1 MNNKTNINLENIFGC
16 NAFGK
21 KTLEKYSNK
30 KVYQEFLNA
39 LSDQTKEIV
48 DIELA
53 NKIADAMKK
62 WAIERGATHFTHWFQ
77 PMNGFSVEK
86 HESFLSPQNDGTAIA
101 KFSGKE
107 LVKGEADGSSFPT
120 GGLRSTFE
128 ARGYTAWDASGYAFV
143 KNNTLYIPTSFFS
156 YAGHVLDKRTP
167 LHRSSTAL
175 KQQIKKLL
183 SLFKINAQKIK
194 VTVGIEQEYFL
205 IPKELYEKRLD
216 LKITGR
222 TLFGA
227 RSPKTQELEDHY
239 YGSIKQKVMDF
250 MIDLDCEL
258 WKLGI
263 PSKTRHNEVAPSQH
277 ELAAVYERVSIANDH
292 NQLTMNVMS
301 SLALKHGL
309 VCLLHEKPF
318 DGMNGSGKHN
328 NWSIA
333 ADNKNLFD
341 PGDNPQTNYLFLLL
355 VVCVMSA
362 VDNYADLLR
371 MSVASASNDCRLGG
385 NEAPPAIVSMFL
397 GDEITA
403 ILEHISSNKNY
414 KNISHKIEHGI
425 KFITS
430 FEGDSSDR
438 NRTSPFAFTGTK
450 FEFRMPGSSLN
461 VACVNFVLNTAVA
474 DAIANAIDMLHGELN
489 ESKLKSVIKK
499 IFEKHKRILFGGNGY
514 SQAWQNEAKKRGLLN
529 LSNAAD
535 ALACYDADKNIALF
549 KKYQILSPIEVKARQ
564 QILFEEYCK
573 HIKIESLTMLDIV
586 NRQIIPSIIKFQS
599 KLASLIINKKQ
610 LKVSYPVEKKIL
622 DKTNQLFI
630 ILETQKEKLIDDLA
644 KLRSMNDIKQ
654 KAKYYQSNILCD
666 MKKLRNAV
674 DSLEMIIPKA
684 YWLMPTYSDI
694 LFHC

>member
-1 MNNKTNINLENIFGC
+1 MDKTNINLEKIFGN

-21 KTLEKYSNK
+21 KTLEKYTSK
-30 KVYQEFLNA
+30 KIYREFLNA
-39 LSDQTKEIV
+39 LSDETKEIV
-48 DIELA
+48 DINLA
-53 NKIADAMKK
+53 NKIADAMKR
-62 WAIERGATHFTHWFQ
+62 WAIERGVTHFTHWFQ

-86 HESFLSPQNDGTAIA
+86 HESFLHPSNDGTVIA
-101 KFSGKE
+101 EFSGKE
-107 LVKGEADGSSFPT
+107 LIKGEADGSSFPS

-156 YAGHVLDKRTP
+156 YSGHVLDKRTP

-175 KQQIKKLL
+175 KKQVKKLL
-183 SLFKINAQKIK
+183 NIFNIKPKKIR

-250 MIDLDCEL
+250 MIDLDREL

-263 PSKTRHNEVAPSQH
+263 PSKTRHNEVAPCQH
-277 ELAAVYERVSIANDH
+277 ELAPVFERVSIANDH

-301 SLALKHGL
+301 SIALKHGL

-318 DGMNGSGKHN
+318 DRMNGSGKHN

-341 PGDNPQTNYLFLLL
+341 PGTNPQNNYLFLLL
-355 VVCVMSA
+355 IVCVMSA
-362 VDNYADLLR
+362 VDDYADLLR
-371 MSVASASNDCRLGG
+371 ISVASASNDHRLGG

-397 GDEITA
+397 GDEVTKV
-403 ILEHISSNKNY
+403 LQHLISNTLFKKND
-414 KNISHKIEHGI
+414 SHKIEHGV

-430 FEGDSSDR
+430 FDGDTSDR

-461 VACVNFVLNTAVA
+461 IACVNFILNTAVA
-474 DAIANAIDMLHGELN
+474 NAIAEAIKMLGNNPN
-489 ESKLKSVIKK
+489 EAKIKSVITA
-499 IFEKHKRILFGGNGY
+499 IFNKHKRILFGGNGY
-514 SQAWQNEAKKRGLLN
+514 SKSWQDEAKKRGLLN
-529 LSNAAD
+529 LTNTVD
-535 ALACYDADKNIALF
+535 AIAYYDAPKNIELF
-549 KKYQILSPIEVKARQ
+549 EKYGILSSVEIKARK

-573 HIKIESLTMLDIV
+573 HIKIESLTMLDMI
-586 NRQIIPSIIKFQS
+586 NRQIIPAIIKFQS
-599 KLASLIINKKQ
+599 KLAKLILNKKQ
-610 LKVSYPVEKKIL
+610 LKFSSNVEQNIL
-622 DKTNQLFI
+622 KEVNDNFI
-630 ILETQKEKLIDDLA
+630 KLESSKNKLVNDLA
-644 KLRSMNDIKQ
+644 KLRNVKLIYER
-654 KAKYYQSNILCD
+654 AKFYQSHITND
-666 MKKLRNAV
+666 MVLLRAIV
-674 DSLEMIIPKA
+674 DELERLMPKQ
-684 YWLMPTYSDI
+684 YWPMPTYSDI
-694 LFHC
+694 LFY